1 MAREPGLFMA
11 LGALGM
17 HSTDK
22 IKKLSMSTAV
32 NLQRYATKMGQFTSM
47 NAAAISAFKPLSAPS
62 SSAAPARQPLKEVDA
77 NTPTSTNPKGAKLPS
92 GSSSGTA
99 RRINQARTVTLFVKG
114 LTTEDRRLEVES
126 SLLRVKGVIS
136 FLIDLSLQKA
146 TIRTLTE
153 ADVLI
158 NAITSATGLRVSTKE
173 FLSRRSPKTLAPSVT
188 LSEVSTE
195 DEEEDDEEDDSEGDS
210 SDSEDD
216 DGPKYLDEDE
226 NWNTSRVESCKYAI
240 VTESDAKNPASNPAT
255 NGWFGRISKALWG

>member
-1 MAREPGLFMA
+1 MA
-11 LGALGM
+11 LGTLGM
-17 HSTDK
+17 HSTEK

-32 NLQRYATKMGQFTSM
+32 NLQRYVAKMGQFTTM
-47 NAAAISAFKPLSAPS
+47 NAAVISAFKPLSASS
-62 SSAAPARQPLKEVDA
+62 SSATTRQPLKEVDA

-173 FLSRRSPKTLAPSVT
+173 FLSRRSPKTIAPAVT
-188 LSEVSTE
+188 LTETTE
-195 DEEEDDEEDDSEGDS
+195 DDSEDDDEEEDDSEGDS
-210 SDSEDD
+210 SGSEDD
-216 DGPKYLDEDE
+216 EGPKYLDEDE

-240 VTESDAKNPASNPAT
+240 VTESDAKNPATNPAT

>member
-32 NLQRYATKMGQFTSM
+32 NLQRYATKMGHFTSM

-62 SSAAPARQPLKEVDA
+62 SSAPSRQPLKEVDA

-114 LTTEDRRLEVES
+114 LTSEDRRLEVES

-173 FLSRRSPKTLAPSVT
+173 FISRRSPKVLAPAVT
-188 LSEVSTE
+188 LSETTE
-195 DEEEDDEEDDSEGDS
+195 DDSEDDEEEDDSEGDS

-216 DGPKYLDEDE
+216 EGPKYLDEDE
-226 NWNTSRVESCKYAI
+226 NWNTSRIESCKYAI
-240 VTESDAKNPASNPAT
+240 VTESDAKNPATNPAT